1 MVKKISLRLKQSSN
15 RKKSVRRR
23 RSSKRKKSVRRRRSS
38 KRKKSVRRRR
48 SSKRKKSVR
57 RRRSS
62 KRKKSVRRRR
72 SSNRKK
78 SVRRRQRGGADTG
91 TTNSVQMRLDQ
102 AKALKAKTR
111 QPTTVASVWNVEAS
125 ERIDKILVANLMH
138 AQAPAQAS
146 WPNPSIGW
154 VTVPE
159 LWSLLVPT
167 TVVHFT
173 LQDHGINIVLSAVS
187 SAPVSQQ
194 DRESLMTASGP
205 HDQLIYMGPQA
216 INADHVTISK
226 LINEFRRKDL
236 PSTIPS
242 GHLEVGGPT
251 PVTGNDGGYIAYGK
265 HTEKEYRFGTRET
278 LKYRLLLNMQSQS
291 PTFCKSLANLHK
303 RIVTKFFKTACPD
316 LIKDSLPI
324 NINVYNGARGSS
336 TQPLASFVALTGH
349 DWISSKY
356 KIHIVCNY
364 KYHTFCYKKFIE
376 YLSTGPDKD
385 GNPQSFNTDT
395 QYVPDVGFAK
405 HKIFWIRTTNQFYN
419 KNDTGEQ
426 NTLPIHDSL
435 VQSKPKKKSPSTK
448 LWEPA
453 NGWMNNSLSE
463 AARGNIVIYPNVECD
478 GNVEIFKK
486 YLYNFMKWWK
496 TNVEDFVGPQIGR
509 DKHYIKFNE
518 KLSDTIYIA
527 YGSDS
532 AARLT
537 YLESIDIPAGLG
549 EFEGLDRHGVKLDVF
564 GHQVK
569 NFKQSPDL
577 KKIFSTESGSYCH
590 TDTSNTVK
598 TQLNN
603 CLSEKYAINN
613 PNDYCDINYKATRDN
628 LRHGNSWIL
637 DNNGPRGF
645 KDNDVVQDSLCSE
658 IITPLPEAAADGEA
672 AEGQAV
678 AAALAS
684 AMKSGDRVDD
694 GEYEEAVV
702 ENEGAAEM
710 LPQKPPDL
718 RKTRLGGPIL
728 EDVNT

>member
-62 KRKKSVRRRR
+62 NRKKSVRRRR

-125 ERIDKILVANLMH
+125 ERIDKIMVANLMH

-146 WPNPSIGW
+146 WPKPSIGW

-159 LWSLLVPT
+159 LWSLLVPAA
-167 TVVHFT
+167 VVHFT

-187 SAPVSQQ
+187 SDFTQYRNP
-194 DRESLMTASGP
+194 TATGP

-216 INADHVTISK
+216 INATHVTISK

-278 LKYRLLLNMQSQS
+278 LKYRLLLNATSQS
-291 PTFCKSLANLHK
+291 PRFCDSLANLHK

-316 LIKDSLPI
+316 LNEDSLPI
-324 NINVYNGARGSS
+324 NIKVYNGARGRGWQGS
-336 TQPLASFVALTGH
+336 QPLASYVALKDH
-349 DWISSKY
+349 DWTSSKY

-376 YLSTGPDKD
+376 YLSTGPDKN

-395 QYVPDVGFAK
+395 QHVPDVGFAK

-453 NGWMNNSLSE
+453 DGWMNNSFSE
-463 AARGNIVIYPNVECD
+463 AARGNIVIYPNKECD

-637 DNNGPRGF
+637 DNNDPSGF

-672 AEGQAV
+672 AEAQAV
-678 AAALAS
+678 ARSLAS
-684 AMKSGDRVDD
+684 AMKSLISKM
-694 GEYEEAVV
+694 
-702 ENEGAAEM
+702 EGQTTPASGEM

-718 RKTRLGGPIL
+718 RKTRLGGEIL

>member
-15 RKKSVRRR
+15 
-23 RSSKRKKSVRRRRSS
+23 RKKSVRRRRSS

-111 QPTTVASVWNVEAS
+111 QPTAVASVWNVEAS
-125 ERIDKILVANLMH
+125 EYIDKILVINLMH
-138 AQAPAQAS
+138 DQAPAQAS
-146 WPNPSIGW
+146 WPKPSIGW

-159 LWSLLVPT
+159 LWSLLVPAA
-167 TVVHFT
+167 VVHFT

-187 SAPVSQQ
+187 SAFTQYRNP
-194 DRESLMTASGP
+194 TATGP

-236 PSTIPS
+236 PATIPS

-251 PVTGNDGGYIAYGK
+251 LVTGNDGGYIAYGK

-278 LKYRLLLNMQSQS
+278 LKYRLLLNATSQS
-291 PTFCKSLANLHK
+291 PRFCDSLANLHK

-316 LIKDSLPI
+316 LNEDSLPI
-324 NINVYNGARGSS
+324 NINVYNGARGRGWQGS
-336 TQPLASFVALTGH
+336 QPLASYVALTGH
-349 DWISSKY
+349 DWTSSKY

-453 NGWMNNSLSE
+453 DGWMNNSFSE
-463 AARGNIVIYPNVECD
+463 AARGNIVIYPNKECD

-496 TNVEDFVGPQIGR
+496 TNVEDIVGPQIGR

-549 EFEGLDRHGVKLDVF
+549 EFEGLDRDGVKLDVF

-710 LPQKPPDL
+710 FPQKPPDL
-718 RKTRLGGPIL
+718 RKTRLGGEIL
-728 EDVNT
+728 EDVNIV

>member
-15 RKKSVRRR
+15 
-23 RSSKRKKSVRRRRSS
+23 
-38 KRKKSVRRRR
+38 
-48 SSKRKKSVR
+48 RKKSVR

-194 DRESLMTASGP
+194 HRESLMTASGP

-278 LKYRLLLNMQSQS
+278 LKYRLLLNTQSQS
-291 PTFCKSLANLHK
+291 LTFCKSLANLHK

-316 LIKDSLPI
+316 LNKDSLPI

-349 DWISSKY
+349 DWTSSKY

-453 NGWMNNSLSE
+453 NGWMNNSFSE
-463 AARGNIVIYPNVECD
+463 AARGNIVIYPNDECD
-478 GNVEIFKK
+478 RNVEIFKK
-486 YLYNFMKWWK
+486 YLDNFMKWWK
-496 TNVEDFVGPQIGR
+496 TNVEDIVGPQIGR

-549 EFEGLDRHGVKLDVF
+549 TVSDRPVIK
-564 GHQVK
+564 
-569 NFKQSPDL
+569 FKQSPDL

-637 DNNGPRGF
+637 DNNGPSGF

-672 AEGQAV
+672 AEAAEAAADGEAAEAQAV
-678 AAALAS
+678 ARSLAS
-684 AMKSGDRVDD
+684 AMKSIISKM
-694 GEYEEAVV
+694 
-702 ENEGAAEM
+702 EGQTTPASGEM

-718 RKTRLGGPIL
+718 RKTRLGGEIL
-728 EDVNT
+728 EDVNL